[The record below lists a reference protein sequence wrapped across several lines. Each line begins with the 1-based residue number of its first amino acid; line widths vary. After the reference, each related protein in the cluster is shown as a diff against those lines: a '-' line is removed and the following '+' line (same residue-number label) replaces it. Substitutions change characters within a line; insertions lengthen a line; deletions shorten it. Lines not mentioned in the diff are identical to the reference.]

1 MKKTLTF
8 IIALLAAG
16 SMNAQILYKITGKD
30 AKNASYIIGTYH
42 LADAS
47 FTEKIPGLQTALA
60 ETEQVYGEVN
70 MENMM
75 QPASIQKMTTAMM
88 LPEGQTLKT
97 VLTPEQFG
105 KVSAFAKELM
115 GVGLDN
121 DMVFSQLGK
130 MSPKALATQFTLL
143 LFIKNSATPFNPA
156 NGLDNFFQMQAK
168 QNNKPISGLET
179 IDFQIETLYKS
190 TPIERQ
196 VEELI
201 CLVDNK
207 EYNLMMVQE
216 ISKAFYAQDLQAI
229 KKAAD
234 EKLNNS
240 CDSTPEEEE
249 TLIYGRNDNWMK
261 LMPAIMAEKPTF
273 FAVGALHLVGERGML
288 TQLQKAGYTVTPCK

>member
-8 IIALLAAG
+8 IIALLAAS

-70 MENMM
+70 MENIM
-75 QPASIQKMTTAMM
+75 QPASSQKMTAAMM

-130 MSPKALATQFTLL
+130 MSPRALATQFTLL
-143 LFIKNSATPFNPA
+143 LFMKNSTTPFNPA

-168 QNNKPISGLET
+168 QNNKPIGGLET

-229 KKAAD
+229 EKAAD

-261 LMPAIMAEKPTF
+261 LMPSIMAEKPTF

-288 TQLQKAGYTVTPCK
+288 AQLQKAGYTVTPCK

>member
-1 MKKTLTF
+1 MKKIITS
-8 IIALLAAG
+8 IIALLVVS

-42 LADAS
+42 LAEAT
-47 FTEKIPGLQTALA
+47 FAEKVPGLQAALA

-70 MENMM
+70 TEDML
-75 QPASIQKMTTAMM
+75 QPASIQQMTAAMM

-97 VLTPEQFG
+97 VLTPEQFT
-105 KVSAFAKELM
+105 KVSAFTQELM

-121 DMVFSQLGK
+121 DMVFAQLGK
-130 MSPKALATQFTLL
+130 MSPKALATQLTLL

-168 QNNKPISGLET
+168 QNNKPIGGLET

-229 KKAAD
+229 EKAAD

-288 TQLQKAGYTVTPCK
+288 SQLQKAGYTVTPCK

>member
-75 QPASIQKMTTAMM
+75 QPASIQKMTAAMM

-168 QNNKPISGLET
+168 QSNKPIGGLET

-229 KKAAD
+229 EKAAD

>member
-8 IIALLAAG
+8 IIALLAAS

-75 QPASIQKMTTAMM
+75 QPASIQKMTAAMM

-143 LFIKNSATPFNPA
+143 LFIKNNATPFNPA

-168 QNNKPISGLET
+168 QNNKPIGGLET

-229 KKAAD
+229 EKAAD

-261 LMPAIMAEKPTF
+261 LMPGIMAEKPTF

>member
-8 IIALLAAG
+8 IIALLAAS

-30 AKNASYIIGTYH
+30 AKGASYIIGTYH

-70 MENMM
+70 MENIM
-75 QPASIQKMTTAMM
+75 QPASSQKMTAAMM

-130 MSPKALATQFTLL
+130 MSPRALATQFTLL
-143 LFIKNSATPFNPA
+143 LFMKNSTTPFNPA

-168 QNNKPISGLET
+168 QNNKPIGGLET

-216 ISKAFYAQDLQAI
+216 ITKAFYAQDLQAI
-229 KKAAD
+229 EKAAD

-261 LMPAIMAEKPTF
+261 LMPSIMAEKPTF

>member
-42 LADAS
+42 IADAS

-75 QPASIQKMTTAMM
+75 QPASIQKMTAAMM

-168 QNNKPISGLET
+168 QNNKPIGGLET

-229 KKAAD
+229 EKAAD

-288 TQLQKAGYTVTPCK
+288 AQLQKAGYTVTPCK

>member
-30 AKNASYIIGTYH
+30 AKGASYIIGTYH

-70 MENMM
+70 MENIM
-75 QPASIQKMTTAMM
+75 QPTSSQKMTAAMM

-97 VLTPEQFG
+97 VLTPEQFD

-130 MSPKALATQFTLL
+130 MSPRALATQFTLL
-143 LFIKNSATPFNPA
+143 LFMKNSTTPFNPA

-168 QNNKPISGLET
+168 QNNKPIGGLET

-216 ISKAFYAQDLQAI
+216 ITKAFYAQDLQAI
-229 KKAAD
+229 EKAAD

-261 LMPAIMAEKPTF
+261 LMPSIMAEKPTF

-288 TQLQKAGYTVTPCK
+288 AQLQKAGYTVTPCK

>member
-8 IIALLAAG
+8 IIALLAAS

-30 AKNASYIIGTYH
+30 AKGTSYIIGTYH

-70 MENMM
+70 MENIM
-75 QPASIQKMTTAMM
+75 QPASSQKMTAAMM

-130 MSPKALATQFTLL
+130 MSPRALATQFTLL
-143 LFIKNSATPFNPA
+143 LFMKNSTTPFNPA

-168 QNNKPISGLET
+168 QNNKPIGGLET

-216 ISKAFYAQDLQAI
+216 ITKAFYAQDLQAI
-229 KKAAD
+229 EKAAD

-261 LMPAIMAEKPTF
+261 LMPSIMAEKPTF

-288 TQLQKAGYTVTPCK
+288 AQLQKAGYTVTPCK

>member
-8 IIALLAAG
+8 IIALLAAS

-30 AKNASYIIGTYH
+30 AKGASYIIGTYH

-70 MENMM
+70 MENIM
-75 QPASIQKMTTAMM
+75 QPASSQKMTAAMM

-130 MSPKALATQFTLL
+130 MSPRALATQFTLL
-143 LFIKNSATPFNPA
+143 LFMKNSTTPFNPA

-168 QNNKPISGLET
+168 QNNKPIGGLET

-216 ISKAFYAQDLQAI
+216 ITKAFYAQDLQAI
-229 KKAAD
+229 EKAAD

-261 LMPAIMAEKPTF
+261 LMPGIMAEKPTF

-288 TQLQKAGYTVTPCK
+288 AQLQKAGYTVTPCK

>member
-75 QPASIQKMTTAMM
+75 QPASIQKMTAAMM

-168 QNNKPISGLET
+168 QNNKPIGGLET

-229 KKAAD
+229 EKAAD

-261 LMPAIMAEKPTF
+261 LMPGIMAEKPTF

-288 TQLQKAGYTVTPCK
+288 AQLQQAGYTVTPCK

>member
-8 IIALLAAG
+8 IIALLAAS

-30 AKNASYIIGTYH
+30 AKGSSYIIGTYH

-70 MENMM
+70 MENTM
-75 QPASIQKMTTAMM
+75 QPASTQKMTAAMM

-130 MSPKALATQFTLL
+130 MSPRALSTQFTLL
-143 LFIKNSATPFNPA
+143 LFMKNSTTPFNPA
-156 NGLDNFFQMQAK
+156 NGIDNFFQMQAK
-168 QNNKPISGLET
+168 QNNKPIGGLET

-216 ISKAFYAQDLQAI
+216 ITKAFYAQDLQAI
-229 KKAAD
+229 EKAAD

-249 TLIYGRNDNWMK
+249 RLIYGRNDNWMK
-261 LMPAIMAEKPTF
+261 LMPSIMAEKPTF

-288 TQLQKAGYTVTPCK
+288 AQLQKAGYTVTPCK

>member
-1 MKKTLTF
+1 MKKTITF

-75 QPASIQKMTTAMM
+75 QPASIQKMTAAMM

-168 QNNKPISGLET
+168 QNNKPIGGLET

-229 KKAAD
+229 EKAAD

>member
-75 QPASIQKMTTAMM
+75 QPASIQKMTAAMM

-168 QNNKPISGLET
+168 QNNKPIGGLET

-229 KKAAD
+229 EKAAD

-288 TQLQKAGYTVTPCK
+288 AQLQKAGYTVTPCK

>member
-30 AKNASYIIGTYH
+30 AKGASYIIGTYH

-70 MENMM
+70 MENIM
-75 QPASIQKMTTAMM
+75 QPASSQKMTAAMM

-130 MSPKALATQFTLL
+130 MSPRALATQFTLL
-143 LFIKNSATPFNPA
+143 LFMKNSTTPFNPA
-156 NGLDNFFQMQAK
+156 NGIDNFFQMQAK
-168 QNNKPISGLET
+168 QNNKPIGGLET

-216 ISKAFYAQDLQAI
+216 ITKAFYAQDLQAI
-229 KKAAD
+229 EKAAD

-261 LMPAIMAEKPTF
+261 LMPGIMAEKPTF

-288 TQLQKAGYTVTPCK
+288 AQLQKAGYTVTPCK

>member
-75 QPASIQKMTTAMM
+75 QPVSIQKMTAAMM

-168 QNNKPISGLET
+168 QNNKPIGGLET

-229 KKAAD
+229 EKAAD

-288 TQLQKAGYTVTPCK
+288 AQLQKAGYTVTPCK

>member
-8 IIALLAAG
+8 IIALLVAS

-30 AKNASYIIGTYH
+30 AKGASYIIGTYH

-70 MENMM
+70 MENTM
-75 QPASIQKMTTAMM
+75 QPTSTQKMTAAMM

-130 MSPKALATQFTLL
+130 MSPRALSTQFTLL
-143 LFIKNSATPFNPA
+143 LFMKNSTTPFNPA
-156 NGLDNFFQMQAK
+156 NGIDNFFQMQAK
-168 QNNKPISGLET
+168 QNNKPIGGLET

-216 ISKAFYAQDLQAI
+216 ITKAFYAQDLQAI

-249 TLIYGRNDNWMK
+249 RLIYGRNDNWMK
-261 LMPAIMAEKPTF
+261 LMPSIMAEKPTF

>member
-47 FTEKIPGLQTALA
+47 FTEKIPGLQTALT

-75 QPASIQKMTTAMM
+75 QPASIQKMTAAMM

-97 VLTPEQFG
+97 ALTPEQFG

-168 QNNKPISGLET
+168 QNNKPIGGLET
-179 IDFQIETLYKS
+179 IEFQIETLYKS

-229 KKAAD
+229 EKAAD

>member
-75 QPASIQKMTTAMM
+75 QPASIQKMTAAMM

-121 DMVFSQLGK
+121 DMVFSQLDK

-168 QNNKPISGLET
+168 QNNKPIGGLET

-229 KKAAD
+229 EKAAD

-261 LMPAIMAEKPTF
+261 LMPGIMAEKPTF

-288 TQLQKAGYTVTPCK
+288 AQLQKAGYTVTPCK

>member
-8 IIALLAAG
+8 IIALLAAS

-30 AKNASYIIGTYH
+30 AKGASYIIGTYH

-70 MENMM
+70 MENTM
-75 QPASIQKMTTAMM
+75 QPASTQKMTAAMM

-130 MSPKALATQFTLL
+130 MSPRALSTQFTLL
-143 LFIKNSATPFNPA
+143 LFMKNSTTPFNPA
-156 NGLDNFFQMQAK
+156 NGIDNFFQMQAK
-168 QNNKPISGLET
+168 QNNKPIGGLET

-216 ISKAFYAQDLQAI
+216 ITKAFYAQDLQAI
-229 KKAAD
+229 EKAAD

-249 TLIYGRNDNWMK
+249 RLIYGRNDNWMK
-261 LMPAIMAEKPTF
+261 LMPSIMAEKPTF

-288 TQLQKAGYTVTPCK
+288 AQLQKAGYTVTPSK

>member
-8 IIALLAAG
+8 IIALLAAS

-30 AKNASYIIGTYH
+30 AKGASYIIGTYH

-70 MENMM
+70 MENIM
-75 QPASIQKMTTAMM
+75 QPASSQKMTAAMM

-97 VLTPEQFG
+97 VLTPEQFD

-130 MSPKALATQFTLL
+130 MSPRALATQFTLL
-143 LFIKNSATPFNPA
+143 LFMKNSTTPFNPA

-168 QNNKPISGLET
+168 QNNKPIGGLET

-216 ISKAFYAQDLQAI
+216 ITKAFYAQDLQAI
-229 KKAAD
+229 EKAAD

-261 LMPAIMAEKPTF
+261 LMPSIMAEKPTF

-288 TQLQKAGYTVTPCK
+288 AQLQKAGYTVTPCK

>member
-75 QPASIQKMTTAMM
+75 QPASIQKVTAAMM

-168 QNNKPISGLET
+168 QNNKSIGGLET

>member
-75 QPASIQKMTTAMM
+75 QPASIQKMTAAMM

-168 QNNKPISGLET
+168 QKNKPIGGLET

-229 KKAAD
+229 EKAAD

-288 TQLQKAGYTVTPCK
+288 AQLQKAGYTVTPCK

>member
-30 AKNASYIIGTYH
+30 AKGASYIIGTYH

-60 ETEQVYGEVN
+60 ETELVYGEVN
-70 MENMM
+70 MENIM
-75 QPASIQKMTTAMM
+75 QPASSQKMTAAMM

-130 MSPKALATQFTLL
+130 MSPRALATQFTLL
-143 LFIKNSATPFNPA
+143 LFMKNSTTPFNPA

-168 QNNKPISGLET
+168 QNNKPIGGLET

-216 ISKAFYAQDLQAI
+216 ITKAFYAQDLQAI
-229 KKAAD
+229 EKAAD

-261 LMPAIMAEKPTF
+261 LMPSIMAEKPTF

-288 TQLQKAGYTVTPCK
+288 AQLQKAGYTVTPCK

>member
-8 IIALLAAG
+8 IIALLAAS

-30 AKNASYIIGTYH
+30 AKGASYIIGTYH

-70 MENMM
+70 MENIM
-75 QPASIQKMTTAMM
+75 QPASSQKMTAAMM

-97 VLTPEQFG
+97 VLTPEQFR

-121 DMVFSQLGK
+121 EMVFAQLGK
-130 MSPKALATQFTLL
+130 MSPRALSTQFTLL
-143 LFIKNSATPFNPA
+143 LFMKNSTTPFNPA

-168 QNNKPISGLET
+168 QNNKPIGGLET

-216 ISKAFYAQDLQAI
+216 ITKAFYAQDLQAI
-229 KKAAD
+229 EKAAD

-261 LMPAIMAEKPTF
+261 LMPSIMAEKPTF

-288 TQLQKAGYTVTPCK
+288 AQLQKAGYTVTPCK

>member
-1 MKKTLTF
+1 MKKTITF

-75 QPASIQKMTTAMM
+75 QPASIQKMTAAMM

-121 DMVFSQLGK
+121 DMVFSQMGK

-168 QNNKPISGLET
+168 QNNKPIGGLET

-229 KKAAD
+229 EKAAD

-261 LMPAIMAEKPTF
+261 LMPGIMAEKPTF

-288 TQLQKAGYTVTPCK
+288 AQLQKAGYTVTPCK

>member
-75 QPASIQKMTTAMM
+75 QPASIQKMTAAMM

-105 KVSAFAKELM
+105 KVSEFAKELM

-168 QNNKPISGLET
+168 QNNKPIGGLET

-229 KKAAD
+229 EKAAD

>member
-75 QPASIQKMTTAMM
+75 QPASIQKMTAAMM

>member
-8 IIALLAAG
+8 IIALLAA
-16 SMNAQILYKITGKD
+16 SCMNAQILYKITGKD
-30 AKNASYIIGTYH
+30 AKGASYIIGTYH

-70 MENMM
+70 MENTM
-75 QPASIQKMTTAMM
+75 QPASTQKMTAAMM

-130 MSPKALATQFTLL
+130 MSPRALATQFTLL
-143 LFIKNSATPFNPA
+143 LFMKNSTTPFNPA
-156 NGLDNFFQMQAK
+156 NGIDNFFQMQAK
-168 QNNKPISGLET
+168 QNNKPIGGLET

-216 ISKAFYAQDLQAI
+216 ITKAFYAQDLQAI
-229 KKAAD
+229 EKAAD

-249 TLIYGRNDNWMK
+249 RLIYGRNDNWMK
-261 LMPAIMAEKPTF
+261 LMPSIMAEKPTF

>member
-8 IIALLAAG
+8 IIALLAAS

-30 AKNASYIIGTYH
+30 AKGASYIIGTYH

-70 MENMM
+70 MENIM
-75 QPASIQKMTTAMM
+75 QPASSQKMTAAMM

-130 MSPKALATQFTLL
+130 MSPRALATQFTLL
-143 LFIKNSATPFNPA
+143 LFMKNSTTPFNPA
-156 NGLDNFFQMQAK
+156 NGIDNFFQMQAK
-168 QNNKPISGLET
+168 QNNKPIGGLET

-216 ISKAFYAQDLQAI
+216 ITKAFYAQDLQAI
-229 KKAAD
+229 EKAAD

-261 LMPAIMAEKPTF
+261 LMPSIMAEKPTF

>member
-30 AKNASYIIGTYH
+30 AKGASYIIGTYH

-75 QPASIQKMTTAMM
+75 QPASIQKMTAAMM

-121 DMVFSQLGK
+121 DMVFSQMGK

-168 QNNKPISGLET
+168 QNNKPIGGLET

-229 KKAAD
+229 EKAAD

-288 TQLQKAGYTVTPCK
+288 AQLQKAGYTVTPCK

>member
-75 QPASIQKMTTAMM
+75 QPASIQKMTAAMM

-168 QNNKPISGLET
+168 QNNKPIGGLET
-179 IDFQIETLYKS
+179 VDFQIETLYKS

-229 KKAAD
+229 EKAAD

-261 LMPAIMAEKPTF
+261 LMPSIMAEKPTF

-288 TQLQKAGYTVTPCK
+288 AQLQKAGYTVTPCK

>member
-75 QPASIQKMTTAMM
+75 QPVSIQKMTAAMM

-168 QNNKPISGLET
+168 QNNKPIGGLET

-229 KKAAD
+229 EKAAD

-261 LMPAIMAEKPTF
+261 LMPGIMAEKPTF

>member
-8 IIALLAAG
+8 IIALLAAS

-75 QPASIQKMTTAMM
+75 QPASIQKMTAAMM

-168 QNNKPISGLET
+168 QNNKPIGGLET

-229 KKAAD
+229 EKAAD

-249 TLIYGRNDNWMK
+249 TLICGRNDNWMK

-288 TQLQKAGYTVTPCK
+288 AQLQKAGYTVTPCK

>member
-75 QPASIQKMTTAMM
+75 QPASIQKMTAAMM

-168 QNNKPISGLET
+168 QNNKPIGGLET

-229 KKAAD
+229 EKAAD

-261 LMPAIMAEKPTF
+261 LIPSIMAEKPTF

>member
-16 SMNAQILYKITGKD
+16 NMNAQILYKITGKD
-30 AKNASYIIGTYH
+30 VKNASYIIGTYH

-75 QPASIQKMTTAMM
+75 QPASIQKMTAAMM

-168 QNNKPISGLET
+168 QNNKPIGGLET

-229 KKAAD
+229 EKAAD

-261 LMPAIMAEKPTF
+261 LMPSIMAEKPTF

>member
-30 AKNASYIIGTYH
+30 AKGASYIIGTYH

-47 FTEKIPGLQTALA
+47 FTEKISGLQTALA

-70 MENMM
+70 MENIM
-75 QPASIQKMTTAMM
+75 QPASSQKMTAAMM

-130 MSPKALATQFTLL
+130 MSPRALATQFTLL
-143 LFIKNSATPFNPA
+143 LFMKNSTTPFNPA

-168 QNNKPISGLET
+168 QNNKPIGGLET

-216 ISKAFYAQDLQAI
+216 ITKAFYAQDLQAI
-229 KKAAD
+229 EKAAD

-288 TQLQKAGYTVTPCK
+288 AQLQKAGYTVTPCK

>member
-8 IIALLAAG
+8 IIALLAAS

-30 AKNASYIIGTYH
+30 AKGASYIIGTYH

-47 FTEKIPGLQTALA
+47 FTEKIPGLQAALA

-70 MENMM
+70 MENIM
-75 QPASIQKMTTAMM
+75 QPASSQKMTAAMM

-130 MSPKALATQFTLL
+130 MSPRALATQFTLL
-143 LFIKNSATPFNPA
+143 LFMKNSTTPFNPA

-168 QNNKPISGLET
+168 QNNKPIGGLET

-216 ISKAFYAQDLQAI
+216 ITKAFYAQDLQAI

-261 LMPAIMAEKPTF
+261 LMPSIMAEKPTF

-288 TQLQKAGYTVTPCK
+288 AQLQKAGYTVTPCK

>member
-8 IIALLAAG
+8 IIALLAAS

-30 AKNASYIIGTYH
+30 AKGASYIIGTYH

-70 MENMM
+70 MENIM
-75 QPASIQKMTTAMM
+75 QPASSQKMTAAMM

-130 MSPKALATQFTLL
+130 MSPRALATQFTLL
-143 LFIKNSATPFNPA
+143 LFMKNSTTPFNPA
-156 NGLDNFFQMQAK
+156 NGIDNFFQMQAK
-168 QNNKPISGLET
+168 QNNKPIGGLET

-216 ISKAFYAQDLQAI
+216 ITKAFYAQDLQAI

-249 TLIYGRNDNWMK
+249 RLIYGRNDNWMK
-261 LMPAIMAEKPTF
+261 LMPSIMAEKPTF

-288 TQLQKAGYTVTPCK
+288 AQLQKAGYTVTPCK

>member
-30 AKNASYIIGTYH
+30 AKGASYIIGTYH

-47 FTEKIPGLQTALA
+47 FTEKVPGLQTALA

-70 MENMM
+70 MENIM
-75 QPASIQKMTTAMM
+75 QPASSQKMTAAMM

-130 MSPKALATQFTLL
+130 MSPRALATQFTLL
-143 LFIKNSATPFNPA
+143 LFMKNSTTPFNPA

-168 QNNKPISGLET
+168 QNNKPIGGLET

-216 ISKAFYAQDLQAI
+216 ITKAFYAQDLQAI
-229 KKAAD
+229 EKAAD

-261 LMPAIMAEKPTF
+261 LMPSIMAEKPTF

-288 TQLQKAGYTVTPCK
+288 AQLQKAGYTVTPCK

>member
-8 IIALLAAG
+8 IIALLAAS

-75 QPASIQKMTTAMM
+75 QPASIQKMTAAMM

-168 QNNKPISGLET
+168 QNNKPIGGLET

-229 KKAAD
+229 EKAAD

-261 LMPAIMAEKPTF
+261 FMPAIMAEKPTF

-288 TQLQKAGYTVTPCK
+288 AQLQKAGYTVTPCK